1 MSPALNIL
9 QLCRNGTRALGPG
22 LRYVVWVQ
30 GCPFRCPHCE
40 TPEGRSFS
48 PNILI
53 NVNELAQDII
63 KRPEIDGITISGG
76 EPMEQAGLLADL
88 LGVVLAGRPEL
99 NVISYTGYQIEQ
111 LKTDDA
117 LRFISHLDVLID
129 GQYIHEKNDNR
140 GLRGSS
146 NQRVHFLTD
155 RLSSH
160 AKMFTEDR
168 RKLEIRF
175 KGPYVSIIGLTNADY
190 TGKELPVGVLRGE
203 QFARQ
208 DSISNNII

>member
-1 MSPALNIL
+1 MSAALNIL

-48 PNILI
+48 PNKLI
-53 NVNELAQDII
+53 NINELAQDII
-63 KRPEIDGITISGG
+63 SRPEIEGITISGG

-88 LGVVLAGRPEL
+88 LGLVSARRPEL
-99 NVISYTGYQIEQ
+99 NVISYTGYLIEQ
-111 LKTDDA
+111 LTTKDA
-117 LRFISHLDVLID
+117 LRFISCLDVLID
-129 GQYIHEKNDNR
+129 GPYIHEKNDNI

-160 AKMFTEDR
+160 AKMFTQER
-168 RKLEIRF
+168 RKIEIRF
-175 KGPYVSIIGLTNADY
+175 KGPYVSVIGLTNADY
-190 TGKELPVGVLRGE
+190 PGEGLPVG
-203 QFARQ
+203 
-208 DSISNNII
+208 ITNNTLQKN

>member
-1 MSPALNIL
+1 MSSTLNIL
-9 QLCRNGTRALGPG
+9 QLCRNGSRALGPG

-30 GCPFRCPHCE
+30 GCPFRCPYCE

-53 NVNELAQDII
+53 DVNELTQDII
-63 KRPEIDGITISGG
+63 SRPEIEGITISGG

-88 LGVVLAGRPEL
+88 LNQVLARRPDL

-117 LRFISHLDVLID
+117 LRFISYLDVLID
-129 GQYIHEKNDNR
+129 GPYIHEKNDNL

-155 RLSSH
+155 RLSGH
-160 AKMFTEDR
+160 ARMFTEER
-168 RKLEIRF
+168 RKIEIRF
-175 KGPYVSIIGLTNADY
+175 KGPYVSVIGLTNADY
-190 TGKELPVGVLRGE
+190 TGEGLPVGMANSAVQKTITE
-203 QFARQ
+203 
-208 DSISNNII
+208 

>member
-1 MSPALNIL
+1 MNSALNVL

-22 LRYVVWVQ
+22 LRYVIWVQ

-40 TPEGRSFS
+40 TPEGRNFA

-63 KRPEIDGITISGG
+63 NRPKIEGITISGG
-76 EPMEQAGLLADL
+76 EPMEQAELLANL
-88 LGVVLAGRPEL
+88 LELVLAKRPEL

-111 LKTDDA
+111 LTKDDA
-117 LRFISHLDVLID
+117 LRFISYLDVLID
-129 GQYIHEKNDNR
+129 GQYIHEKNDNL

-155 RLSSH
+155 RLACY
-160 AKMFTEDR
+160 AKMFTEDP
-168 RKLEIRF
+168 RKIEIRF
-175 KGPYVSIIGLTNADY
+175 KGANVTVIGLTNSEFPEK
-190 TGKELPVGVLRGE
+190 GLPFNLAKK
-203 QFARQ
+203 QTQ
-208 DSISNNII
+208 D

>member
-1 MSPALNIL
+1 MNSELNIF

-40 TPEGRSFS
+40 TPESRSFS

-63 KRPEIDGITISGG
+63 SRPKIEGITISGG
-76 EPMEQAGLLADL
+76 EPMEQAGFLADL
-88 LGVVLAGRPEL
+88 LEIVLAKRPEL

-111 LKTDDA
+111 LKKDDA
-117 LRFISHLDVLID
+117 LRFISCLDVLID
-129 GQYIHEKNDNR
+129 GQYIHEKNDNL

-146 NQRVHFLTD
+146 NQRVHFLTE
-155 RLSSH
+155 RLSDYTE
-160 AKMFTEDR
+160 MFTEDP
-168 RKLEIRF
+168 RKIEIRF
-175 KGPYVSIIGLTNADY
+175 RGPYVSVIGLTNSEYPENGMRFDM
-190 TGKELPVGVLRGE
+190 T
-203 QFARQ
+203 
-208 DSISNNII
+208 NNTIHKQIC